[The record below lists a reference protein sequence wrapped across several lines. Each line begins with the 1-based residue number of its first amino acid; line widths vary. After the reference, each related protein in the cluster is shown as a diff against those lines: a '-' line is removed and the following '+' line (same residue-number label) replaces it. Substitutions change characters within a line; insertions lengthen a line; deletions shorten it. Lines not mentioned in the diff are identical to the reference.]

1 MFTYMNKDYENNTYW
16 MGINDIVEE
25 DKFVWADGTDANDD
39 FAKSLWR
46 WKQPNNWQ
54 DQDCGVIGYE
64 GSEYMDDLDCEEHYR
79 FVCRND

>member
-1 MFTYMNKDYENNTYW
+1 MRGGGHLAYVHNEAERKAMFTYMNKDYENNMYW

-64 GSEYMDDLDCEEHYR
+64 GSE
-79 FVCRND
+79 